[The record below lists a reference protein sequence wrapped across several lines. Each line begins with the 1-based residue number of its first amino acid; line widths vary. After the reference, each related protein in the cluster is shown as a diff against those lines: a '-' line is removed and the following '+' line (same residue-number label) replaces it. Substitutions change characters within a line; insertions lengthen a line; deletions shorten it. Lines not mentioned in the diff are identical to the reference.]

1 PICLNS
7 RAARINAGAT
17 RSNPC
22 WPSSSSSASSPSS
35 PPSTSSSSAGL
46 TESPARPGA
55 ALVTGGARRI
65 GRAICLELARAGFD
79 VAIHYRSSADEA
91 EAVAAE
97 VRALGRGAAV
107 LDAALAD
114 VAAAQG
120 LVGRAVEALG
130 PVAVLVNN
138 ASVFADDRLD
148 TLTGGSWSAHLDAN
162 LRAPVLLAQVFG
174 RQAPE
179 GSSII
184 N

>member
-46 TESPARPGA
+46 TESPARDGA

-79 VAIHYRSSADEA
+79 IAIHYRSSSDEA

-97 VRALGRGAAV
+97 VRGHGRRAAIF
-107 LDAALAD
+107 DADLAE
-114 VAAAQG
+114 AAAAHD
-120 LVGRAVEALG
+120 LVARATGALG
-130 PVAVLVNN
+130 PLSVLVNN
-138 ASVFADDRLD
+138 ASVFTDDRLD
-148 TLTGGSWSAHLDAN
+148 TVTGDSWSAHLDAN
-162 LRAPVLLAQVFG
+162 LRAPVILAQIFA
-174 RQAPE
+174 RQAA
-179 GSSII
+179 
-184 N
+184 